1 LYNQRTNVSSLL
13 FALSVYDFFPCIYFP
28 CRAYVG
34 ARHVFQHCG
43 TDATVLYA
51 AEKKHDEKLL
61 TKHVADL
68 AIGRLGSAT
77 GIQYEP
83 C

>member
-1 LYNQRTNVSSLL
+1 LL
-13 FALSVYDFFPCIYFP
+13 
-28 CRAYVG
+28 RAYVG
-34 ARHVFQHCG
+34 ARRVFDHCG
-43 TDATVLYA
+43 TDATVPYA
-51 AEKKHDEKLL
+51 AEKKHDEALL
-61 TKHVADL
+61 TKHVVDL